1 MIIDTE
7 IKFLKCY
14 QSKLL
19 SLERNS
25 FYPKYFL
32 TIGGYASK
40 IWSEDLKSDAIL
52 SMASSPSRLTSG
64 AWSPSRM
71 SMFFTTNVEGFL
83 EIRDFLISHSSP
95 VLQIKI
101 ADYALNCVKVRNFL
115 SDKKYL

>member
-1 MIIDTE
+1 MDNE
-7 IKFLKCY
+7 INFLQCY
-14 QSKLL
+14 HSKVL

-32 TIGGYASK
+32 TVGGCTSK

-52 SMASSPSRLTSG
+52 SMASSSSRLTSG

-71 SMFFTTNVEGFL
+71 SMFFTANVEGFL

-95 VLQIKI
+95 FLQIKI
-101 ADYALNCVKVRNFL
+101 ADYALNCVKVRIFL
-115 SDKKYL
+115 SEKNIIRY